1 MKLQPAQH
9 GLTRPTQSDVE
20 GVSADARLAVH
31 APGKETVMPLS
42 AADPLHMLRIIQLAF
57 FLSEFVRPGMQGAIH
72 SCGASGT
79 PVGRR
84 RPSTPSLCQRHDI
97 LCLIGK
103 IPVRSLTINRISGPI
118 IRAHAGS
125 IGVGKCNARGYRQWN
140 IAS

>member
-20 GVSADARLAVH
+20 GVSADARLAAQ
-31 APGKETVMPLS
+31 APGKVTVMPLP
-42 AADPLHMLRIIQLAF
+42 AADPVHVLRIIQLAF
-57 FLSEFVRPGMQGAIH
+57 FLPEVVRSGMQGAVP
-72 SCGASGT
+72 SRGASGT

-97 LCLIGK
+97 LCLIVK
-103 IPVRSLTINRISGPI
+103 IRARLLTLDRISGLI
-118 IRAHAGS
+118 IRAHADG
-125 IGVGKCNARGYRQWN
+125 IGVGKCNAHGYRQWN